1 MVMVE
6 VRQWAQ
12 SLPSLRV
19 TVRPSYAIIIDMVK
33 KKKKSSS
40 PSAEVTVLTMLSW
53 VHTAHRGCG
62 CQQWNAKAGPGSTA
76 LSCVLRAQQGSQVLV
91 STELLAEKLRAT
103 AGLPRVHGPSA
114 CHCQAAP
121 SDLLLPDLLQS
132 HCCLRWA
139 CSPVL
144 PSGRSSWARS
154 SYWNSFWGELH
165 SSWNGWWQ
173 GDSSMRKHKHMPA
186 CRNQWRFP
194 SILRA
199 AWRASHV
206 SQNPSRT
213 KKNTQR

>member
-1 MVMVE
+1 
-6 VRQWAQ
+6 
-12 SLPSLRV
+12 
-19 TVRPSYAIIIDMVK
+19 MVK
-33 KKKKSSS
+33 KKKKKRA
-40 PSAEVTVLTMLSW
+40 PLHLLKLLSW
-53 VHTAHRGCG
+53 QCCPEYTQPTRGCG
-62 CQQWNAKAGPGSTA
+62 CQQWNAKAEPGSTA

-121 SDLLLPDLLQS
+121 SDLILPDLLQS

-144 PSGRSSWARS
+144 PSGRSSWAWS

-199 AWRASHV
+199 AWRAS
-206 SQNPSRT
+206 QNPSRT